1 MNADDADL
9 NFIFRSVSSAFICGW
24 ILNFSSRQAYNFIKT
39 AMVTTLLISSVL
51 ILGSIVI
58 ALYFWQRAS
67 SSSQIPELPPPPP
80 STLFPDVRVNQL
92 LSPPENRVLEPE
104 PKVTKETFEQ
114 AIQAIREFQKTPNRN
129 STAKLLHAAALS
141 DNAKNYERAI
151 ELVLLSWRDG
161 SLADLSAKELQSL
174 FNSEYWVLSSRTR
187 TSGAG
192 FVLKETLSSANRELQ
207 LANNPI

>member
-1 MNADDADL
+1 MA
-9 NFIFRSVSSAFICGW
+9 
-24 ILNFSSRQAYNFIKT
+24 LNFSFLQAYNCIKT
-39 AMVTTLLISSVL
+39 AMVTLLLIVSVFAFGL
-51 ILGSIVI
+51 III
-58 ALYFWQRAS
+58 AIYIWQRAATN
-67 SSSQIPELPPPPP
+67 SQPPELPPPPP
-80 STLFPDVRVNQL
+80 APSTLFPDFRVNEL
-92 LSPPENRVLEPE
+92 ISPPENRSLEPE
-104 PKVTKETFEQ
+104 PTVTKETFEQ

-192 FVLKETLSSANRELQ
+192 FVLKETLSSATRELQ

>member
-1 MNADDADL
+1 
-9 NFIFRSVSSAFICGW
+9 
-24 ILNFSSRQAYNFIKT
+24 
-39 AMVTTLLISSVL
+39 MVILLISSVL
-51 ILGSIVI
+51 AFGLIVI
-58 ALYFWQRAS
+58 ALYFWQRTS
-67 SSSQIPELPPPPP
+67 TSSQIQELPPPPP
-80 STLFPDVRVNQL
+80 GTLFPDFRINEL
-92 LSPPENRVLEPE
+92 ISPPANLTLEPE

-161 SLADLSAKELQSL
+161 SLSDLSAKELQSL
-174 FNSEYWVLSSRTR
+174 FNSEYWVLSSHTR

-192 FVLKETLSSANRELQ
+192 FVLKETLSSANHELQ
-207 LANNPI
+207 LTNNPT

>member
-1 MNADDADL
+1 
-9 NFIFRSVSSAFICGW
+9 
-24 ILNFSSRQAYNFIKT
+24 
-39 AMVTTLLISSVL
+39 MVTLLLISSVL
-51 ILGSIVI
+51 AFGLVI
-58 ALYFWQRAS
+58 IAIYFWQKPPNN
-67 SSSQIPELPPPPP
+67 SQLQELPPPPP
-80 STLFPDVRVNQL
+80 SSLFPDFRINEL
-92 LSPPENRVLEPE
+92 ISPPENRTLEPE

-114 AIQAIREFQKTPNRN
+114 AIEAIREFQKTPNRN

-174 FNSEYWVLSSRTR
+174 FNSEYWVLSSHTR

-192 FVLKETLSSANRELQ
+192 FVLKETLSSANHELQ
-207 LANNPI
+207 LTNNPT

>member
-1 MNADDADL
+1 
-9 NFIFRSVSSAFICGW
+9 
-24 ILNFSSRQAYNFIKT
+24 
-39 AMVTTLLISSVL
+39 MVTLLISSVL
-51 ILGSIVI
+51 VFGLIGIVIVI
-58 ALYFWQRAS
+58 AIYFWQKPS
-67 SSSQIPELPPPPP
+67 TTSETMELPPPPP

-92 LSPPENRVLEPE
+92 ISPPDDRVLEE
-104 PKVTKETFEQ
+104 TPKVDKETFEN
-114 AIQAIREFQKTPNRN
+114 AVAAIREYQRSPNRN
-129 STAKLLHAAALS
+129 STTKLLHAAALS

-174 FNSEYWVLSSRTR
+174 LNSEYWVLSSRTR

-192 FVLKETLSSANRELQ
+192 FVLKQTLSSANRELE

>member
-1 MNADDADL
+1 
-9 NFIFRSVSSAFICGW
+9 
-24 ILNFSSRQAYNFIKT
+24 
-39 AMVTTLLISSVL
+39 MVTLLLISSVL
-51 ILGSIVI
+51 AFGLVLI
-58 ALYFWQRAS
+58 AIYIWQKAS
-67 SSSQIPELPPPPP
+67 TNSQQSELPPPPP
-80 STLFPDVRVNQL
+80 STLFPDFRVNEL
-92 LSPPENRVLEPE
+92 ISPPENLTLEPE

-141 DNAKNYERAI
+141 DNAKNYERVI

-174 FNSEYWVLSSRTR
+174 FNSEYWVLSSSTR

-192 FVLKETLSSANRELQ
+192 FVLKQTLSSATRELQ